1 MIEIIPILASL
12 IFFVLIA
19 VLIFLYIMA
28 KQKERIVLIEKGID
42 ITKINSKKYVH
53 YTNMR
58 IGILL
63 IALAIGLIVGY
74 IFTSITNMNVYIIYA
89 VSLLMCEGI
98 GFLIYYY
105 MNKNLNL

>member
-1 MIEIIPILASL
+1 MIEVIEILGPTV
-12 IFFVLIA
+12 FFILIA
-19 VLIFLYIMA
+19 VLIFLYIMS
-28 KQKERIVLIEKGID
+28 KHKERMVLIEKGID
-42 ITKINSKKYVH
+42 ITKLNSKKYVH

-74 IFTSITNMNVYIIYA
+74 IVTSTTDMNFYIAYA

-105 MNKNLNL
+105 MNKNLNS